1 MKFGLF
7 FLYGIVVLVA
17 ALLEVFL
24 LNGGGLFEKDKEG
37 YPRLRLKGSIDAM
50 GAAKAVGLAVLAGL
64 CAGLAPVSPWVA
76 IICYVMLLFMM
87 VYVTWW
93 SVTEASAFKEIIV
106 FAIILVVL
114 FIIIKVSSIAMSG
127 VVRNFGWLTFWMT
140 IPKVAL
146 TVCLT
151 VIVAAVLRYRSQ
163 GLHLVNPKA
172 MDKNTRKIYS
182 TSAVLVTVVGI
193 VLAIVFFVTGIKWK
207 GF

>member
-7 FLYGIVVLVA
+7 LLYGIVILVA
-17 ALLEVFL
+17 TLLEVFL

-50 GAAKAVGLAVLAGL
+50 GAAKAVVLAGL

-76 IICYVMLLFMM
+76 IICYVVLLFMM
-87 VYVTWW
+87 AYVTWW

-172 MDKNTRKIYS
+172 MDKNARKIYS
-182 TSAVLVTVVGI
+182 ASAVLVTVVGV